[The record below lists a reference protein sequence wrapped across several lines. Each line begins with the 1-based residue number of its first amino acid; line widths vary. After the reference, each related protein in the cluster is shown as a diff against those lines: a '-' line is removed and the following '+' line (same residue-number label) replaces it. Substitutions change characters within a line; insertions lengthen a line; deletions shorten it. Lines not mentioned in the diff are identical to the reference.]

1 MFRSKSHN
9 RMILHKLM
17 RKGRRKNLPL
27 NMRYYV
33 LYAFLYKYMSDKLK
47 NHLMYCL
54 AGDEADLNMLYLT
67 GEGTDDLRQW
77 ALNDMGYFFTSQSA
91 FIDQFISNKYVDD
104 IFSLD
109 FFKNLKN
116 SIEFSQDNP
125 SKKYFEKIIEIL
137 EDKLNFSSIY
147 GDDDLN
153 SFMSNYLFS
162 ISKFDIEEREFTFA
176 QVYDAIAYS
185 RQIRLS
191 STPDYISQLINSIVK
206 SQRRDVSNAY
216 DPFLRNASILFDLHD
231 QFTMSDIYAKENNEL
246 NYFYSL
252 IKAFINEINFD
263 NLHILQE
270 NAIKSMSYDSQL
282 FDVIASKV
290 PDSFDEFSKS
300 TLKSQSIEVPTD
312 NDFKEKLFNN
322 LGMDKLSDDEEALKA
337 LKILEKRFNAVEKN
351 EVASFSGEY
360 ESLKDSEFLFLINM
374 INSLKDN
381 GLMVISLSQNFLF
394 KNSLALLRKF
404 LTYENNYIDAVISL
418 PEELGGV
425 IRPEVVIV
433 FRKNKSSDNV
443 VFIDL
448 SKKYGTEMS
457 PNTFPGLVK
466 RNLVLDKKTISN
478 IIDVLNNRKTVDMFS
493 EIVSLKQ
500 LEENDFNLSVSRYVD
515 TYDGEFIRLKD
526 LKSDKKKIDEKM
538 DSLNERIDEL
548 LGDLN
553 FR

>member
-1 MFRSKSHN
+1 MIRSKSHN
-9 RMILHKLM
+9 RLILHKLM
-17 RKGRRKNLPL
+17 RKGRRKNIPL

-33 LYAFLYKYMSDKLK
+33 LYAFLYKYLSDKLK
-47 NHLMYCL
+47 NHLMYYL

-67 GEGTDDLRQW
+67 DEGTDDLRQW
-77 ALNDMGYFFTSQSA
+77 ALNDLGYFFTSQSA
-91 FIDQFISNKYVDD
+91 FIDQFIANKFVDD
-104 IFSLD
+104 IFSPD

-116 SIEFSQDNP
+116 TIEFSPDNP
-125 SKKYFEKIIEIL
+125 SKDYFDQIIEIL
-137 EDKLNFSSIY
+137 EDKLNFTRLY
-147 GDDDLN
+147 GDEDLT
-153 SFMSNYLFS
+153 SFMSSYLFS
-162 ISKFDIEEREFTFA
+162 ISKFDIDEQDFTFA

-191 STPDYISQLINSIVK
+191 STPEYISELINSIVK
-206 SQRRDVSNAY
+206 SQRNVVSNAY
-216 DPFLRNASILFDLHD
+216 DPFLKDASILFNLYS

-246 NYFYSL
+246 HYFYSL
-252 IKAFINEINFD
+252 IKAFINEIDFE
-263 NLHILQE
+263 NLHMSQE

-290 PDSFDEFSKS
+290 PDSFDEFSK
-300 TLKSQSIEVPTD
+300 TALKSQSIEVPSES
-312 NDFKEKLFNN
+312 DFKEKLFNN
-322 LGMDKLSDDEEALKA
+322 LGMDKLSEDKEALEA
-337 LKILEKRFNAVEKN
+337 LKILEKRFNAMEKG
-351 EVASFSGEY
+351 EVVSFAGEY

-433 FRKNKSSDNV
+433 FRKNKKSDDV
-443 VFIDL
+443 IFIDL

-478 IIDVLNNRKTVDMFS
+478 IIDALNNRKTVDKFS

-500 LEENDFNLSVSRYVD
+500 LEENDFNLTVSRYVD

-538 DSLNERIDEL
+538 DCLNERIDAL
-548 LGDLN
+548 LDDLN

>member
-1 MFRSKSHN
+1 MIRSKSHN
-9 RMILHKLM
+9 RLILHKLM

-33 LYAFLYKYMSDKLK
+33 LYAFLYKYLSDKLK
-47 NHLMYCL
+47 NHLMYYL
-54 AGDEADLNMLYLT
+54 AGDEADLNMIYLT
-67 GEGTDDLRQW
+67 DEGTDDLRQW
-77 ALNDMGYFFTSQSA
+77 ALNDLGYFFTSQSA

-104 IFSLD
+104 IFSPD

-116 SIEFSQDNP
+116 NIEFSQNNP
-125 SKKYFEKIIEIL
+125 SKDYFDQIIEIL
-137 EDKLNFSSIY
+137 EDKLNFTRLY
-147 GDDDLN
+147 GDEDLT
-153 SFMSNYLFS
+153 SFMSSYLFS
-162 ISKFDIEEREFTFA
+162 ISKFDIDEQDFTFA

-191 STPDYISQLINSIVK
+191 STPEYISELINSIVK
-206 SQRRDVSNAY
+206 SQRNVVSNAY
-216 DPFLRNASILFDLHD
+216 DPFLKDASILFNLYS

-246 NYFYSL
+246 HYFYSL
-252 IKAFINEINFD
+252 IKAFINEIDFE
-263 NLHILQE
+263 NLHMSQE

-290 PDSFDEFSKS
+290 PDSLDEFSK
-300 TLKSQSIEVPTD
+300 TALKSQSIEVPSES
-312 NDFKEKLFNN
+312 DFKEKLFNN
-322 LGMDKLSDDEEALKA
+322 LGMDKLSEDKEALEA
-337 LKILEKRFNAVEKN
+337 LKILEKRFNAMEKG
-351 EVASFSGEY
+351 EVVSFAGEY

-433 FRKNKSSDNV
+433 FRKNKKSDDV

-478 IIDVLNNRKTVDMFS
+478 IIDALNNRKTVDKFS

-500 LEENDFNLSVSRYVD
+500 LEENDFNLTVSRYVD

-538 DSLNERIDEL
+538 ACLNERIDAL
-548 LGDLN
+548 LDDLN

>member
-1 MFRSKSHN
+1 MFKSKSHN
-9 RMILHKLM
+9 RVILHKLM
-17 RKGRRKNLPL
+17 RKGRRKNIPL

-47 NHLMYCL
+47 NHLLYHL
-54 AGDEADLNMLYLT
+54 NGDEADFNIFYLT
-67 GEGTDDLRQW
+67 DEGTDDLRQW
-77 ALNDMGYFFTSQSA
+77 ALNDIGYFFTTKSA
-91 FIDQFISNKYVDD
+91 FLDQFIANKYVDD
-104 IFSLD
+104 IFNPD

-116 SIEFSQDNP
+116 SIEFTDNNP

-206 SQRRDVSNAY
+206 SKRRDVSNAY

-300 TLKSQSIEVPTD
+300 TLKSQSIEVPID

-374 INSLKDN
+374 INSLKDD

-394 KNSLALLRKF
+394 KSSLTLLRKF
-404 LTYENNYIDAVISL
+404 LTHENHYIDGIISL

-425 IRPEVVIV
+425 VRPEVVIV
-433 FRKNKSSDNV
+433 LRKNKNSGDV

-448 SKKYGTEMS
+448 SKEYGTEIS
-457 PNTFPGLVK
+457 RNAFPGIVK

-478 IIDVLNNRKTVDMFS
+478 ILDALNNRKSVDKFS
-493 EIVSLKQ
+493 QVVSLKQ
-500 LEENDFNLSVSRYVD
+500 IEENDFNLAVSRYVD
-515 TYDGEFIRLKD
+515 TYDGEFIRLND
-526 LKSDKKKIDEKM
+526 LKSEKEKIDEKM
-538 DSLNERIDEL
+538 DSLNERIDAL
-548 LGDLN
+548 LDDLN

>member
-1 MFRSKSHN
+1 MIRSKSHN
-9 RMILHKLM
+9 RLILHKLM

-33 LYAFLYKYMSDKLK
+33 LYAFLYKYLSDKLK
-47 NHLMYCL
+47 NHLMYYL

-67 GEGTDDLRQW
+67 DEGTDDLRQW
-77 ALNDMGYFFTSQSA
+77 ALNDLGYFFTSQSA
-91 FIDQFISNKYVDD
+91 FIDQFIANKFVDD
-104 IFSLD
+104 IFSPD

-116 SIEFSQDNP
+116 TIEFSPDNP
-125 SKKYFEKIIEIL
+125 SKDYFDQIIEIL
-137 EDKLNFSSIY
+137 EDKLNFTRLY
-147 GDDDLN
+147 GDEDLT
-153 SFMSNYLFS
+153 SFMSSYLFS
-162 ISKFDIEEREFTFA
+162 ISKFDIEERDFTFA

-191 STPDYISQLINSIVK
+191 STPEYISELINSIVK
-206 SQRRDVSNAY
+206 SQRNVVSNAY
-216 DPFLRNASILFDLHD
+216 DPFLKDASILFNLYS

-246 NYFYSL
+246 HYFYSL
-252 IKAFINEINFD
+252 IKAFINEIDFE
-263 NLHILQE
+263 NLHMSQE

-290 PDSFDEFSKS
+290 PDSFDEFSK
-300 TLKSQSIEVPTD
+300 TALKSQSIEVPSES
-312 NDFKEKLFNN
+312 DFKEKLFNN
-322 LGMDKLSDDEEALKA
+322 LSMDKLSEDKEALEA
-337 LKILEKRFNAVEKN
+337 LKILEKRFNAMEKG
-351 EVASFSGEY
+351 EVVSFAGEY

-433 FRKNKSSDNV
+433 FRKNKKSDDV

-478 IIDVLNNRKTVDMFS
+478 IIDALNNRKTVDKFS

-500 LEENDFNLSVSRYVD
+500 LEENDFNLTVSRYVD

-538 DSLNERIDEL
+538 DCLNERIDAL
-548 LGDLN
+548 LDDLN

>member
-1 MFRSKSHN
+1 MFKSKSHN
-9 RMILHKLM
+9 RVILHKLM
-17 RKGRRKNLPL
+17 RKGRRKNIPL

-47 NHLMYCL
+47 NHLLYHL
-54 AGDEADLNMLYLT
+54 NGDEADFNIFYLT
-67 GEGTDDLRQW
+67 DEGTDDLRQW
-77 ALNDMGYFFTSQSA
+77 ALNDIGYFFTTKSA
-91 FIDQFISNKYVDD
+91 FIDEFIANKYVDD
-104 IFSLD
+104 IFNPD

-137 EDKLNFSSIY
+137 DDKLNFSSIY

-282 FDVIASKV
+282 FS
-290 PDSFDEFSKS
+290 
-300 TLKSQSIEVPTD
+300 
-312 NDFKEKLFNN
+312 
-322 LGMDKLSDDEEALKA
+322 
-337 LKILEKRFNAVEKN
+337 
-351 EVASFSGEY
+351 
-360 ESLKDSEFLFLINM
+360 
-374 INSLKDN
+374 
-381 GLMVISLSQNFLF
+381 
-394 KNSLALLRKF
+394 
-404 LTYENNYIDAVISL
+404 SL
-418 PEELGGV
+418 PAATGV
-425 IRPEVVIV
+425 
-433 FRKNKSSDNV
+433 
-443 VFIDL
+443 
-448 SKKYGTEMS
+448 
-457 PNTFPGLVK
+457 
-466 RNLVLDKKTISN
+466 
-478 IIDVLNNRKTVDMFS
+478 
-493 EIVSLKQ
+493 
-500 LEENDFNLSVSRYVD
+500 
-515 TYDGEFIRLKD
+515 
-526 LKSDKKKIDEKM
+526 
-538 DSLNERIDEL
+538 
-548 LGDLN
+548 
-553 FR
+553 